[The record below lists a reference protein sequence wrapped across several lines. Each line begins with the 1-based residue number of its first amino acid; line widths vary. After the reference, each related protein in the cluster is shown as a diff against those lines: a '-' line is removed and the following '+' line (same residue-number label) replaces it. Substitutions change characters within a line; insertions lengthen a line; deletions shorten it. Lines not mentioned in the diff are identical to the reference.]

1 VRTHQTGKL
10 ISAWD
15 AEMTTAKTIAVIG
28 GGIGGMT
35 AALSLLRRGID
46 VEVYEQAA
54 RLEEVGAGIQISA
67 NGTRILAALGLEE
80 ALREIQVSPLRKEI
94 RHWRTGQ
101 VWKWYDLGPSADRR
115 YGAPHVLLHRG
126 DLHDTLIKGI
136 KSLKPD
142 AIHLAKRCVDVRQSG
157 DRVDLRFADGDA
169 AQARFVIGADGIHS
183 QIRAHLFGL
192 GRPEFTGCVAWRA
205 VVPVER
211 LSTVAEPMVSTNWL
225 GPRGHVLHYPLRG
238 GTLMNFL
245 GIVER
250 DDWRGESWTIEGT
263 PSELA
268 NDFAGWHPRVQ
279 AMVQSIDRPFKWALM
294 VRAPMPKWSK
304 GHVTLLGDACHPT
317 LPFLGQGGVMAI
329 EDAYVIAACLA
340 KYYDE
345 PAKAGERYEEI
356 RRERTAAVVRK
367 SHENRKQAFHPELS
381 DHDDAIRIM
390 AEDWQQS
397 LAKERLDWLYT
408 YDATAIDI

>member
-1 VRTHQTGKL
+1 
-10 ISAWD
+10 
-15 AEMTTAKTIAVIG
+15 MTTAKTTAVIG
-28 GGIGGMT
+28 GGIGGLT
-35 AALSLLRRGID
+35 AALALLKRGVD
-46 VEVYEQAA
+46 VEVYEQTA

-67 NGTRILAALGLEE
+67 NGTRVLAALGLEE
-80 ALREIQVSPLRKEI
+80 ALKEIQVTPLRKEI

-101 VWKWYDLGPSADRR
+101 VWKWYDLGPSANQR
-115 YGAPHVLLHRG
+115 YGSPHVLLHRS
-126 DLHDTLIKGI
+126 DLHDMLIKGV

-157 DRVDLRFADGDA
+157 GHVDLRFADGDA
-169 AQARFVIGADGIHS
+169 AQAAFVIGADGIHS

-192 GRPEFTGCVAWRA
+192 SRREFTGCVAWRA
-205 VVPVER
+205 VVPMQR
-211 LSTVAEPMVSTNWL
+211 LSTQAEAMVSTNWL

-250 DDWRGESWTIEGT
+250 DDWQVESWTIEGT
-263 PSELA
+263 TSELA

-279 AMVQSIDRPFKWALM
+279 AIVQSIDRPFKWAVM

-304 GHVTLLGDACHPT
+304 GRVTLLGDACHPT

-329 EDAYVIAACLA
+329 EDAYVIAACLT
-340 KYYDE
+340 KYHDE
-345 PAKAGERYEEI
+345 PTKAGERYEDI

-367 SHENRKQAFHPELS
+367 SHENRKQAFHPELA
-381 DHDDAIRIM
+381 DDDDAIRIM
-390 AEDWQQS
+390 AENWQRL

-408 YDATAIDI
+408 YDATAIHV